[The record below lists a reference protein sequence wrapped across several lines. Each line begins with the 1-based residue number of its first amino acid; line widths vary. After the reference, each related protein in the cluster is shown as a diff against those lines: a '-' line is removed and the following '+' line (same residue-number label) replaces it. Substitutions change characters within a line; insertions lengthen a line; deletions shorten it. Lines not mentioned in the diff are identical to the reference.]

1 MQLHSETA
9 HSACYAG
16 TSGGACS
23 WGGGRGALSGHPP
36 SAEEPST
43 FTSSSPCCSAGAS
56 CSRYSCTAGGR
67 ARRVSGAWQGVP
79 NTTHG
84 RACSSSRQRVA
95 TQSAGRRPELRQRRS
110 SWSAAGPNPGPETGA
125 SIRRDRQRRHLNV
138 LPKGGSLRLVLGRE
152 LVRQE
157 GRRIHVQAAP
167 AAAGVR
173 AARLRSA
180 CGTLVQA
187 GAVVGQHA
195 SCCGRP
201 VGRLPALLPHFRGTC
216 PFLQA
221 TSTQAVGGQQAQ
233 RWVAR
238 KPLLPAAL
246 AAGAGRTCP
255 GVLLAADGALRR
267 WQQLRPAQQLLHP
280 VVPGFRVGGI
290 RQGCR
295 PAEQTGR
302 QALRR
307 RAREKARCV
316 YTSPHNMSAHR
327 GSHPDSR
334 AAPHA
339 PEQPSGGARHAMN
352 AASGAAGLA

>member
-1 MQLHSETA
+1 MQLHSEPA

-67 ARRVSGAWQGVP
+67 ARRVSGAGQGVP
-79 NTTHG
+79 NTAHG

-95 TQSAGRRPELRQRRS
+95 TRPAGRRPELRRRRS

-125 SIRRDRQRRHLNV
+125 SIRRDRQRCHLNV
-138 LPKGGSLRLVLGRE
+138 LPKGGSLLLVLGRE

-187 GAVVGQHA
+187 GAMVGQHA

-201 VGRLPALLPHFRGTC
+201 AGRLPALLPHFRGTC
-216 PFLQA
+216 PSGNIN
-221 TSTQAVGGQQAQ
+221 TSCWRAASPALGGAKAAAASSPGCRRRSHLPWRPPGG
-233 RWVAR
+233 RWGTA
-238 KPLLPAAL
+238 PL
-246 AAGAGRTCP
+246 AA
-255 GVLLAADGALRR
+255 
-267 WQQLRPAQQLLHP
+267 
-280 VVPGFRVGGI
+280 
-290 RQGCR
+290 
-295 PAEQTGR
+295 
-302 QALRR
+302 
-307 RAREKARCV
+307 
-316 YTSPHNMSAHR
+316 
-327 GSHPDSR
+327 
-334 AAPHA
+334 
-339 PEQPSGGARHAMN
+339 
-352 AASGAAGLA
+352 AASGPAAPAPSRTGQPRWRHPPGLPPCGADGTASVEAAST